1 MTARLAV
8 GVGCQPVRVRLMHV
22 VIGGMWIR
30 ARDHHHSQLPTPGDE
45 VTEGVLV
52 AKPQTPMM
60 ERDSRGVIGN
70 AATGAETNGVGA
82 RAFELIGPGLGLEFG
97 GGILQDGGLV
107 PM

>member
-1 MTARLAV
+1 MTARPAV
-8 GVGCQPVRVRLMHV
+8 GVGCQPVGVRLMHV

-30 ARDHHHSQLPTPGDE
+30 ARDHRHSQLPAPGDE

-82 RAFELIGPGLGLEFG
+82 RAFEIIEPELGIEFAG
-97 GGILQDGGLV
+97 VVLHECELC
-107 PM
+107 